1 MAEQFE
7 VEVPGAT
14 LVGDD
19 HAIGDHWS
27 PAVDKDSSRL
37 PLVLLHAG
45 VADRR
50 SWQRVVP
57 TWSTT
62 RRVVAYDQRG
72 FGESRHVEHD
82 HNSVSDLLAVLDD
95 RGIERAVLVGNSM
108 GGALAILAAL
118 EQPTRV
124 AGLLLIGTAV
134 TGAPWP
140 DDPSPEHL
148 SVDEASDAARE
159 RGDVEE
165 ALRLDEELW
174 LDGIGAG
181 TRADAV
187 ARDLFREMDRRALTS
202 SPAGEEADH
211 DPAWPRL
218 EQLDIPVHVV
228 AGDLDVPYL
237 VDWGEQL
244 ARRVPNATSSIV
256 KGTAHLPQLDAHLRF
271 LAATTAFL
279 ESAP

>member
-1 MAEQFE
+1 MAARFE

-27 PAVDKDSSRL
+27 PAVDGDSGRL

-50 SWQRVVP
+50 SWHRVVP
-57 TWSTT
+57 TWTTT

-72 FGESRHVEHD
+72 SGESTHVACDHD
-82 HNSVSDLLAVLDD
+82 SVTDLLAVLDD

-108 GGALAILAAL
+108 GGALAIQAAL
-118 EQPTRV
+118 EHPARV
-124 AGLLLIGTAV
+124 AGLLLVGTAV

-140 DDPSPEHL
+140 EDPSPEHL
-148 SVDEASDAARE
+148 AVDEAADAARD

-165 ALRLDEELW
+165 ALRLDEQLW

-181 TRADAV
+181 TRVDAR
-187 ARDLFREMDRRALTS
+187 ARDLFREMDRRALTAE
-202 SPAGEEADH
+202 PTGEEADH
-211 DPAWPRL
+211 EAAWPRL
-218 EQLDIPVHVV
+218 AQLDVPVHVV
-228 AGDLDVPYL
+228 AGDLDLPYL
-237 VDWGEQL
+237 VAWGEQL
-244 ARRVPNATSSIV
+244 ARLVPDGSSAV
-256 KGTAHLPQLDAHLRF
+256 VEGTAHLPQLDAHLRF
-271 LAATTAFL
+271 LAATRPFL
-279 ESAP
+279 DAAP